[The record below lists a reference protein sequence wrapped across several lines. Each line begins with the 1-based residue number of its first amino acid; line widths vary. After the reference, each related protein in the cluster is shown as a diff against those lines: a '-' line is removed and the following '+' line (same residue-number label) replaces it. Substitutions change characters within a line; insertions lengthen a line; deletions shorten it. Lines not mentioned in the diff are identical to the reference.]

1 MEADKLAVNKG
12 NNKDKVINVQ
22 IGRTIK
28 YPLSSTMLVGVQ
40 KFMHILLFLL
50 QFFKLVFES
59 EKSMMQPY

>member
-12 NNKDKVINVQ
+12 NNKDKIINVQ

-40 KFMHILLFLL
+40 KFLHIL
-50 QFFKLVFES
+50 
-59 EKSMMQPY
+59 